1 MLVKFDK
8 SNVYTI
14 ENFYKASTST
24 LRVEG
29 SINCDGSLVITGG
42 TNVVTLPSSNKAF
55 SMSIRGS
62 AILRN
67 GTSNKSIYHKGTLS
81 MSNWNNEEYVPISF
95 NNLPAMQDS
104 SDLVGFLAYLKSLD
118 VSGVNTVSGSTFTL
132 KGKRTKSINVFEVT
146 AGSVFSGK
154 SINVSTPSTA
164 PSLLKLTS
172 DENSTVMNSVTID
185 STTNGSKL
193 IIAVDT
199 KSLTMNNC
207 TFKGTL
213 YAPNSDV
220 TLNSCVIDGAVYA
233 KSITCNGD
241 VTIKESLLDIQF
253 EDADA
258 PTIKVAPVSS
268 IGNYSAVTVSILP
281 TDVAVIPDYY
291 EIRYTIDGS
300 DPTKESNLYTGEFEL
315 LGLGIVTVKAKLFGD
330 GVLDGGSASQ
340 AYGFNCKTSKP
351 HLTKSVV
358 DDVTTYLIIHSDDS
372 KVYYTLDGSV
382 PTINATEYNS
392 STFNLNFSVE
402 GRFELRFI
410 AVSANC
416 DDSDEVYEEI
426 FVALPRKWLLPPSVS
441 IWKMLNGSKAYKIA
455 DVNLSSLSGL
465 VEVPNRYLVD
475 DANEIAVFLTD
486 VNSIS
491 GSSVMCSVD
500 GSTHTKYTPETP
512 IYIRD
517 ISDSLRAFSH
527 VDFVEY
533 SKQINYTFLINTTNS
548 LSFDLSAKTEKSDE
562 VRDALQGGQSYAVDI
577 AWVGPGVVTDDFA
590 VYQALINILATQ
602 VFERVFNP
610 KFGVT
615 ISSKI
620 GSIDTDTDTTKL
632 ISELKF
638 EIESQ
643 DSRIKVDEYRTD
655 IYYDE
660 RVNGIVVDLVWTN
673 LRTNNSASVKYAY
686 DLDTIV

>member
-1 MLVKFDK
+1 MQVKFDK

-14 ENFYKASTST
+14 GNFYKSSAFN
-24 LRVEG
+24 LRIEG
-29 SINCDGSLVITGG
+29 SVNCGGSLVITGG
-42 TNVVTLPSSNKAF
+42 NNVVTLPSSNKAY
-55 SMSIRGS
+55 SMSLHGP

-81 MSNWNNEEYVPISF
+81 LANWNDEEYVQIPF

-104 SDLVGFLAYLKSLD
+104 RDLVGFLAYLKSLD
-118 VSGVNTVSGSTFTL
+118 VSGVNSISGSTFTL
-132 KGKRTKSINVFEVT
+132 KGKRTKSINVFEVSI
-146 AGSVFSGK
+146 GSVFGDK
-154 SINVSTPSTA
+154 ALNVSTPSTA

-172 DENSTVMNSVTID
+172 DENSTVLNSVTVD

-193 IIAVDT
+193 IITVDT

-253 EDADA
+253 ENPDA
-258 PTIKVAPVSS
+258 PTIKVSPVAS
-268 IGNYSAVTVSILP
+268 IGNYSAITVSILP
-281 TDVAVIPDYY
+281 TDAEVIPDYY

-315 LGLGIVTVKAKLFGD
+315 LDLGIVTVKAKLFGD

-351 HLTKSVV
+351 HLTRSVV
-358 DDVTTYLIIHSDDS
+358 DEVTTYLIVHSDDS

-382 PTINATEYNS
+382 PTVNATQYDS

-426 FVALPRKWLLPPSVS
+426 FVALPRKGLLPPTVS
-441 IWKMLNGSKAYKIA
+441 IWKMFNGNKVYKIT

-475 DANEIAVFLTD
+475 EADDIAVFLTD
-486 VNSIS
+486 VNSMS
-491 GSSVMCSVD
+491 GSSIMCSVD
-500 GSTHTKYTPETP
+500 GSAPTTYSPLRP

-517 ISDSLRAFSH
+517 ISASLRAFSH

-533 SKQINYTFLINTTNS
+533 SKQINYTFLINTANS
-548 LSFDLSAKTEKSDE
+548 LSFDLSAKKEKSDE